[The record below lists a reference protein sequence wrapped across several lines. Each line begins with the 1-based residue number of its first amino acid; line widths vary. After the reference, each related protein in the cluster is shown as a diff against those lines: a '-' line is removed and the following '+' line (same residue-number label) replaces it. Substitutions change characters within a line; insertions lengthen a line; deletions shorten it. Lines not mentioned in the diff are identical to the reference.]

1 MFSRT
6 SNETGVVAV
15 LLIFGGIF
23 VVGPLSILSVPF
35 LPAVMFFGLLLS
47 LGGAMLSRW
56 HDGKQMNK
64 AWALGI
70 LLYYHGT
77 LLMVLARASGYN
89 LPLFLAGLIPC
100 VAATWIIVKDLRRED
115 AERAAANSRTKT

>member
-6 SNETGVVAV
+6 SIETGVAAV
-15 LLIFGGIF
+15 LLTFVGIF

-47 LGGAMLSRW
+47 LGGTLLSRW

-64 AWALGI
+64 GWALGI
-70 LLYYHGT
+70 FLYYHGF
-77 LLMVLARASGYN
+77 LLVVLARASGYD
-89 LPLFLAGLIPC
+89 LSLFFAGLIPC
-100 VAATWIIVKDLRRED
+100 LAGIWIIWKDLKRED
-115 AERAAANSRTKT
+115 AERAAANNRTKT